1 MGAFLIRA
9 RPWVGA
15 IERLNTA
22 VGHVMAWAVV
32 LMTAIIVY
40 DVSMR
45 FLFQMGSVMLQE
57 LEWHLFGAI
66 FLLGAAHT
74 YRQDGHVRVEI
85 IYQKLTTIQ
94 QSKINLFGNIFM
106 LAPVCL
112 LVIWTSIP
120 FVSNSF
126 GYAETSPDPG
136 GLPFRWLIKFVIP
149 AGFFLLLLQAFA
161 DSVRQ
166 LRTICGQ
173 DTDPD

>member
-1 MGAFLIRA
+1 MNSRMA
-9 RPWVGA
+9 RMRSWADA
-15 IERLNTA
+15 IDQLNTG
-22 VGHVMAWAVV
+22 VGHAMAWTVV
-32 LMTAIIVY
+32 LMTAIVVY

-57 LEWHLFGAI
+57 LEWHLFGLI

-85 IYQKLTTIQ
+85 IYQKLTNIQ
-94 QSKINLFGNIFM
+94 QSKINLFGNVFI

-112 LVIWTSIP
+112 LVIWTSVP
-120 FVSNSF
+120 FISNSF
-126 GYAETSPDPG
+126 SYAEISPDPG
-136 GLPFRWLIKFVIP
+136 GLPFRWLIKSVIP

-166 LRTICGQ
+166 IIFLRGT
-173 DTDPD
+173 DTEPD